1 MKITV
6 AMRVIGGFAI
16 ITLLLL
22 IISLSSLFNINSI
35 GSSVDKLND
44 EAVPALNQ
52 VSAIKVDILELGTVQ
67 LETFYDETLEQVE
80 AHEKEF
86 DESNELLFSSLEKLK
101 ELIQGNG
108 QSGQI
113 NELEKDA
120 RQYISLIERLFN
132 QHSEYLELQNVTASQ
147 LDEIAFNIDDAAIML
162 LDTMDASNNEVI
174 SREASNIESSLSS
187 LITLMYD
194 LNKANKLDSAQ
205 IIRSE
210 IDININSIRPRLK
223 ALDNEATGG
232 SAAMVDDAIAKVRDA
247 LDSLQGSGSYPD
259 NVIRRQQLRVDSK
272 DSLDK
277 SEIQLNKLMS
287 ETDRLQAAV
296 RGIADNTRVSVTD
309 SISTSSWLNSIIT
322 IISIALAVLI
332 SWYTV
337 RSISRPLSRVNHML
351 NIMADGNLTERVDYN
366 AQDEFGELA
375 SNTNKLTGNLRKLI
389 EGIANRATQL
399 ATAAEQSSNVSDET
413 TNSIDEQR
421 RQIEQVA
428 TATQEMNST
437 ASEMADGADQA
448 LSEIQHSDDEAKRV
462 RQISDKNRA
471 TIESLAKEIKGASEV
486 IDQLSENSKNIGGIL
501 DVIRG
506 IADQTNLLALNAA
519 IEAARAGEQGR
530 GFAVVADEVRT
541 LASRTQESTE
551 EIQDMIE
558 SLQNDS
564 QRAVTV
570 MNKGREQAE
579 LSVQQSDEA
588 AQALQS
594 ITESVHQASDSSN
607 HIANAAKEQSSTAHD
622 ISERLESIVSI
633 AEQTA
638 SGSKQ
643 TAQASNEVAKL
654 ADELQDSI
662 KSFRV

>member
-35 GSSVDKLND
+35 GSSVDNLND
-44 EAVPALNQ
+44 QAVPALNE
-52 VSAIKVDILELGTVQ
+52 VAAVKVDILELSSVQ
-67 LETFYDETLEQVE
+67 LETFYDEKVTQVD
-80 AHEKEF
+80 AHRKEF
-86 DESNELLFSSLEKLK
+86 EASRSSLFSSLK
-101 ELIQGNG
+101 ELQRLIQGAG
-108 QSGQI
+108 QGNLI
-113 NELEKDA
+113 NAIEKDSQ
-120 RQYISLIERLFN
+120 QYVDLIDRLFN
-132 QHSEYLELQNVTASQ
+132 QQREYLELQTVTASQ

-162 LDTMDASNNEVI
+162 LDTMDMSNNEVI
-174 SREASNIESSLSS
+174 SREANNIESSLSS

-194 LNKANKLDSAQ
+194 LNKASKLDTAEV
-205 IIRSE
+205 IRSE
-210 IDININSIRPRLK
+210 IDINIDSIRPRLEV
-223 ALDNEATGG
+223 LDSEPAG
-232 SAAMVDDAIAKVRDA
+232 SAETLVDDAITTVRNA

-259 NVIRRQQLRVDSK
+259 NVIRRQQLRLDAE
-272 DSLDK
+272 DSLNK
-277 SEIQLNKLMS
+277 SQTQLNTLMTES
-287 ETDRLQAAV
+287 NDLQSAV
-296 RGIADNTRVSVTD
+296 QGIAEDTRVSVTD
-309 SISTSSWLNSIIT
+309 AISTSSWLNGIIT
-322 IISIALAVLI
+322 IVSIALAVLI

-337 RSISRPLSRVNHML
+337 RSISQPLSRVNHML

-413 TNSIDEQR
+413 TNAIDEQR

-437 ASEMADGADQA
+437 ASEMADGAEQA
-448 LSEIQHSDDEAKRV
+448 LREIQHSDDEAKRV
-462 RQISDKNRA
+462 REISDKNRS
-471 TIESLAKEIKGASEV
+471 TIEGLAREIQSASEV

>member
-35 GSSVDKLND
+35 GSSVDRLND

-52 VSAIKVDILELGTVQ
+52 VSAIKVDILELGSVQ
-67 LETFYDETLEQVE
+67 LETFHDESLEQVE
-80 AHEKEF
+80 AHKKEF
-86 DESNELLFSSLEKLK
+86 DDSNTLLFASFDKLK

-108 QSGQI
+108 QSDEI
-113 NELEKDA
+113 ETLEKDS
-120 RQYISLIERLFN
+120 RQYIDLISRLFS

-162 LDTMDASNNEVI
+162 LDTMDASDNEVI
-174 SREASNIESSLSS
+174 SREANNIESSLSS

-194 LNKANKLDSAQ
+194 LNKANKLNSAE

-210 IDININSIRPRLK
+210 IDINIDSIRPRLEV
-223 ALDNEATGG
+223 LDNEATGS
-232 SAAMVDDAIAKVRDA
+232 SAAIVDDAIATVRNA
-247 LDSLQGSGSYPD
+247 LDSLQGNGSYPD
-259 NVIRRQQLRVDSK
+259 NVIRRQQLRIDSE
-272 DSLDK
+272 DSLNK
-277 SEIQLNKLMS
+277 SEIQLNKLMM
-287 ETDRLQAAV
+287 EADQLQAAV
-296 RGIADNTRVSVTD
+296 RGIADETRISVTD
-309 SISTSSWLNSIIT
+309 SISTSSWINSIIT

-351 NIMADGNLTERVDYN
+351 NIMADGNLTERVDYS

-413 TNSIDEQR
+413 TNAIDEQR

-448 LSEIQHSDDEAKRV
+448 LREIQHSDDEAKRV

-471 TIESLAKEIKGASEV
+471 TIEGLAKEIKGASEV

-558 SLQNDS
+558 NLQNDS

-588 AQALQS
+588 AEALQS

-607 HIANAAKEQSSTAHD
+607 HIANAAKEQSTTAQD
-622 ISERLESIVSI
+622 ISQRLESIVSI

>member
-35 GSSVDKLND
+35 GSSVDNLND
-44 EAVPALNQ
+44 QAVPALNE
-52 VSAIKVDILELGTVQ
+52 VGAAKVDILELGSVQ
-67 LETFYDETLEQVE
+67 LETFYDEKVSQVD
-80 AHEKEF
+80 AHRKEF
-86 DESNELLFSSLEKLK
+86 EASRSSLFSSLK
-101 ELIQGNG
+101 ELNRLIQGAG
-108 QSGQI
+108 QSDKI
-113 NELEKDA
+113 NALEKDSE
-120 RQYISLIERLFN
+120 QYIDLIDRLFN
-132 QHSEYLELQNVTASQ
+132 QQREYLELQTVTASQ

-162 LDTMDASNNEVI
+162 LDTMDMSNNDVI
-174 SREASNIESSLSS
+174 SREANNIESSLSS

-194 LNKANKLDSAQ
+194 LNKANQLDTAEV
-205 IIRSE
+205 IRSE
-210 IDININSIRPRLK
+210 ININIDSIRPRLEV
-223 ALDNEATGG
+223 LDNEPAG
-232 SAAMVDDAIAKVRDA
+232 SAETMVDDAITTVRDA
-247 LDSLQGSGSYPD
+247 LDSLQGIGSYPD
-259 NVIRRQQLRVDSK
+259 NVIRRQQLRLDAE
-272 DSLDK
+272 DSLIK
-277 SEIQLNKLMS
+277 SQTQLNILMTES
-287 ETDRLQAAV
+287 DDLQAAV
-296 RGIADNTRVSVTD
+296 RGIAEDTRVSVTD
-309 SISTSSWLNSIIT
+309 AISTSSWLNGIIT
-322 IISIALAVLI
+322 VVSVALAVLI

-389 EGIANRATQL
+389 EGIANRSTQL

-413 TNSIDEQR
+413 TNAIDEQR

-437 ASEMADGADQA
+437 ASEMADGAEQA
-448 LSEIQHSDDEAKRV
+448 LREIQHSDDEAKRV
-462 RQISDKNRA
+462 REISDKNRS
-471 TIESLAKEIKGASEV
+471 TIEGLAREIQSASEV

>member
-22 IISLSSLFNINSI
+22 VISLSSLFNINSI
-35 GSSVDKLND
+35 GSSVDNLND
-44 EAVPALNQ
+44 QAVPALNEVAAAQ
-52 VSAIKVDILELGTVQ
+52 VEILSLSTTQ
-67 LETFYDETLEQVE
+67 LETFYDENLSQVD
-80 AHEKEF
+80 AHRKEF
-86 DESNELLFSSLEKLK
+86 EASRGSLMTSLK
-101 ELIQGNG
+101 ELRRLISGTG
-108 QSGQI
+108 QSNHI
-113 NELEKDA
+113 DA
-120 RQYISLIERLFN
+120 IQNDSEQYVDLIERLFN
-132 QHSEYLELQNVTASQ
+132 QQREYLSLQKTTSSQ
-147 LDEIAFNIDDAAIML
+147 LDEIAFNIDDASIML
-162 LDTMDASNNEVI
+162 LDTMDMSDNEII
-174 SREASNIESSLSS
+174 SREANNVESSLSS

-194 LNKANKLDSAQ
+194 LNKANTLDTAEV
-205 IIRSE
+205 IRSE
-210 IDININSIRPRLK
+210 IDINIDSIRPRLK
-223 ALDNEATGG
+223 VLEGEATGQ
-232 SAAMVDDAIAKVRDA
+232 SASMVNDALTTVRNA

-259 NVIRRQQLRVDSK
+259 NVIRRQQSRLDAAQ
-272 DSLDK
+272 SLNASEVQLANLMGAADK
-277 SEIQLNKLMS
+277 
-287 ETDRLQAAV
+287 LQTAV
-296 RGIADNTRVSVTD
+296 RGIAEDTRVSVTD
-309 SISTSSWLNSIIT
+309 SISSSSWINGIIT
-322 IISIALAVLI
+322 LVSIALAILI

-337 RSISRPLSRVNHML
+337 RSISNPLSRVNHML

-366 AQDEFGELA
+366 AEDEFGELA

-413 TNSIDEQR
+413 TNAIDEQR
-421 RQIEQVA
+421 NQIEQVA

-437 ASEMADGADQA
+437 ASEMAEGAAQA
-448 LSEIQHSDDEAKRV
+448 LREIQHSDDEAKRV
-462 RQISDKNRA
+462 REISDKNRT
-471 TIESLAKEIKGASEV
+471 TIEGLAREIKDASEV

-579 LSVQQSDEA
+579 LSVSQSDEA

-594 ITESVHQASDSSN
+594 ITDSVHQASDSSN
-607 HIANAAKEQSSTAHD
+607 HIANAANEQSSTAHD
-622 ISERLESIVSI
+622 ISERLEAIVSI

-643 TAQASNEVAKL
+643 TAQASTEVAKL

>member
-35 GSSVDKLND
+35 GSSVDNLND
-44 EAVPALNQ
+44 QAVPALNE
-52 VSAIKVDILELGTVQ
+52 VAAVKVDILELGSVQ
-67 LETFYDETLEQVE
+67 LETFYDEKVGEVD
-80 AHEKEF
+80 AHRKEF
-86 DESNELLFSSLEKLK
+86 EASRSSLFSSLNELNR
-101 ELIQGNG
+101 LIQGAG
-108 QSGQI
+108 QGDRI
-113 NELEKDA
+113 DAIEKDS
-120 RQYISLIERLFN
+120 QKYVDLIDRLFN
-132 QHSEYLELQNVTASQ
+132 QQREYLELQTTTASQ

-162 LDTMDASNNEVI
+162 LDTMDMSNNEVI
-174 SREASNIESSLSS
+174 SREASNVESSLSS

-194 LNKANKLDSAQ
+194 LNKANKLDSAEV
-205 IIRSE
+205 IRSE
-210 IDININSIRPRLK
+210 IDINIDSIRPRLEV
-223 ALDNEATGG
+223 LENEATGRTET
-232 SAAMVDDAIAKVRDA
+232 MVSDAITTVRNA
-247 LDSLQGSGSYPD
+247 IDSLQGNGSYPA
-259 NVIRRQQLRVDSK
+259 NVIRRQQLRVDAEN
-272 DSLDK
+272 SLNI
-277 SEIQLNKLMS
+277 SQTQLNKLMT
-287 ETDRLQAAV
+287 ETDELQNAV
-296 RGIADNTRVSVTD
+296 RGIAEDTRVSVTD
-309 SISTSSWLNSIIT
+309 SISTSSWINSIIT
-322 IISIALAVLI
+322 VVSIALAILI

-337 RSISRPLSRVNHML
+337 RSISQPLSRVNHML

-399 ATAAEQSSNVSDET
+399 ATAAEESSNVSDET
-413 TNSIDEQR
+413 TNAIDEQR

-428 TATQEMNST
+428 TATQEMNNT

-448 LSEIQHSDDEAKRV
+448 LQEIQHSDDEAKRV
-462 RQISDKNRA
+462 REISDKNRT
-471 TIESLAKEIKGASEV
+471 TIEGLAREIQSASEV

-564 QRAVTV
+564 QRAVSV

-622 ISERLESIVSI
+622 ISERLEAIVSI

>member
-35 GSSVDKLND
+35 GSSVDNLND
-44 EAVPALNQ
+44 QAVPALNE
-52 VSAIKVDILELGTVQ
+52 VAAVKVDILQLGSVQ
-67 LETFYDETLEQVE
+67 LETFYDEKVSQVDAHRKELE
-80 AHEKEF
+80 A
-86 DESNELLFSSLEKLK
+86 SRSSLFSSLNELNR
-101 ELIQGNG
+101 LIQGAG
-108 QSGQI
+108 QGDKI
-113 NELEKDA
+113 DAIEKDS
-120 RQYISLIERLFN
+120 QKYVDLIDRLFN
-132 QHSEYLELQNVTASQ
+132 QQREYLELQTTTASQ

-162 LDTMDASNNEVI
+162 LDTMDMSNNEVI
-174 SREASNIESSLSS
+174 SREASNVESSLSS

-194 LNKANKLDSAQ
+194 LNKANKLDSAEV
-205 IIRSE
+205 IRSE
-210 IDININSIRPRLK
+210 IDINIDSIRPRLEV
-223 ALDNEATGG
+223 LENEATGRTET
-232 SAAMVDDAIAKVRDA
+232 MVSDAITTVRNA
-247 LDSLQGSGSYPD
+247 IDSLQGNGSYPA
-259 NVIRRQQLRVDSK
+259 NVIRRQQLRVDAEN
-272 DSLDK
+272 SLN
-277 SEIQLNKLMS
+277 SSQTQLNTLMT
-287 ETDRLQAAV
+287 ETDELQSAV
-296 RGIADNTRVSVTD
+296 RGIAEDTRVSVTD
-309 SISTSSWLNSIIT
+309 SISTSSWINSIIT
-322 IISIALAVLI
+322 VVSIALAILI

-337 RSISRPLSRVNHML
+337 RSISQPLSRVNHML

-399 ATAAEQSSNVSDET
+399 ATAAEESSNVSDET
-413 TNSIDEQR
+413 TNAIDEQR

-428 TATQEMNST
+428 TATQEMNNT

-448 LSEIQHSDDEAKRV
+448 LQEIQHSDDEAKRV
-462 RQISDKNRA
+462 REISDKNRT
-471 TIESLAKEIKGASEV
+471 TIEGLAREIQSASEV

-564 QRAVTV
+564 QRAVSV

-622 ISERLESIVSI
+622 ISERLEAIVSI